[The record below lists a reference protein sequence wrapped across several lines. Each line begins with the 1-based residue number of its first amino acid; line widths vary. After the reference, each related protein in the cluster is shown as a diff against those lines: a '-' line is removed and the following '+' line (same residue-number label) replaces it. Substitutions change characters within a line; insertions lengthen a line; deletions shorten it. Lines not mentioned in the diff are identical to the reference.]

1 MRYRIVLLFM
11 DYLVRHLIDNN
22 LCTYNVS
29 VMSILLPQ
37 FAVNIWQM
45 WGESIYIYIYKEIVF
60 KISVF
65 VSYKNIMFAAL
76 FQTNHNIITDIIT
89 AYLQNRSK
97 YTTPY

>member
-1 MRYRIVLLFM
+1 M

-45 WGESIYIYIYKEIVF
+45 WGESIYIYIYIK
-60 KISVF
+60 K
-65 VSYKNIMFAAL
+65 L
-76 FQTNHNIITDIIT
+76 FSKFQFLCPTKTLCLLLYSRQITIL
-89 AYLQNRSK
+89 LQI
-97 YTTPY
+97 